1 MNYQL
6 LRVFKYNNYQL
17 SNGAV
22 YQKRKLFSNH
32 CPRTRVNSSETS
44 TFLTTLTNFDHV
56 WCRWHYCKSICT
68 SCYKLHNDTKHAIF
82 RFKQKLLTMEE
93 ILYSQFSSHCFLFSS
108 FKFFFR
114 SKWIIL
120 RISYMSLFNKS
131 SVFLLLQSNVFYS
144 SFNHDTTEKQFVRTA
159 ENKLNKKF
167 ELVPDITSN

>member
-1 MNYQL
+1 MKYQL
-6 LRVFKYNNYQL
+6 SRVFKYNNYQL
-17 SNGAV
+17 LNGAI

-44 TFLTTLTNFDHV
+44 TFLTTLRT
-56 WCRWHYCKSICT
+56 
-68 SCYKLHNDTKHAIF
+68 
-82 RFKQKLLTMEE
+82 LTMYGVGD
-93 ILYSQFSSHCFLFSS
+93 IIVNQYVLHVISFTMTPSMQYSDLSKNCWQRRRRSTRNSRAIAFFFHRLS
-108 FKFFFR
+108 FFFR

-159 ENKLNKKF
+159 EKQVNKKF
-167 ELVPDITSN
+167 ELVPYITSN